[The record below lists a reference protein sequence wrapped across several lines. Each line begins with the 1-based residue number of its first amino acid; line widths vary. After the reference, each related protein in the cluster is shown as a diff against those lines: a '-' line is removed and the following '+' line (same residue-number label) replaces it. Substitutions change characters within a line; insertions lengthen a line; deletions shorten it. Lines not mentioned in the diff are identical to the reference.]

1 MNRFSVGW
9 FVGITLLNLIGT
21 AVLSWMGFA
30 AAMSAFGF
38 SSGVSERLDL
48 IKFILWIWATGPMV
62 ASHLGLVA
70 SHAMIAMI
78 ILWAFIVGTLGGF
91 VMPRIF
97 K

>member
-48 IKFILWIWATGPMV
+48 IKSILWVWATGPMV
-62 ASHLGLVA
+62 ASHFGFVT
-70 SHAMIAMI
+70 SHAMIGI
-78 ILWAFIVGTLGGF
+78 IFLWAFIVGTIGGL
-91 VMPRIF
+91 
-97 K
+97 